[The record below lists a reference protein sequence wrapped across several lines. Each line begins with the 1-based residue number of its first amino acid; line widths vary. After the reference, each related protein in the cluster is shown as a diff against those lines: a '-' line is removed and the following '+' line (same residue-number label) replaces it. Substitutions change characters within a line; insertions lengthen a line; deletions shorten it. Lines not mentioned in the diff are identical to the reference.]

1 MDESPGAQKERR
13 DRKATIARKDA
24 LLDRIASLAAA
35 NGRLAH
41 DADDE
46 ELLLVAEELAEW
58 VERVRAERPE
68 TE

>member
-1 MDESPGAQKERR
+1 MDESPGAQK
-13 DRKATIARKDA
+13 
-24 LLDRIASLAAA
+24 
-35 NGRLAH
+35 
-41 DADDE
+41 